1 MFLSRI
7 LRVVRVARVVAR
19 VVRWPDCLWQPGEE
33 GGLSDP
39 GQRSARLPGNHCHIP
54 YFLHLFVDFWLLLFI
69 ALHCH
74 LLLCFCVFLYK
85 WIVDIWM
92 DWCACESQVV
102 SLFPVL
108 LLYFI
113 SV

>member
-39 GQRSARLPGNHCHIP
+39 GQRSARLPCNHCHIP
-54 YFLHLFVDFWLLLFI
+54 YFLDLFVDFWLLLFI
-69 ALHCH
+69 AIHCH

-85 WIVDIWM
+85 WIVDIWTG
-92 DWCACESQVV
+92 VLV
-102 SLFPVL
+102 SHKL
-108 LLYFI
+108 
-113 SV
+113 